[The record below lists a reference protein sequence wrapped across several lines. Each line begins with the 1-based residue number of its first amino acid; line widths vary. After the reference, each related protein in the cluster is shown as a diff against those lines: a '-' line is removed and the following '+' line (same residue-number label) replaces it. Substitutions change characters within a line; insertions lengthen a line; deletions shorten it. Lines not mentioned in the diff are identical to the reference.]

1 MSKLVVG
8 GLVALSVAA
17 CAVDDSEVVTSGT
30 AEEIERH
37 GGNFFPSNIP
47 IPNKAG
53 FATTLSTAPG
63 GKIDLN
69 NEFFQDIGTNGRRC
83 VSCHLPTAGW
93 GITPEQTQE
102 IFAATRGGE
111 KNDSLGLG
119 AIFRL
124 NDGANR
130 PDADVSTL
138 AKRKVAY
145 SMLLN
150 RGLIRV
156 GIGIPAGAEFELSAV
171 DDPYGYASAAEL
183 SLFRRPLPST
193 NLKFLATVMWDGRET
208 VPGQTIHFD
217 LSQQATDATQGH
229 AEGDPLDNEQRESI
243 VALEMSLHTAQISDF
258 GAGDLR
264 SSGAHGGPSA
274 IVSQEFHIGTND
286 NFGDCIDANN
296 TGCRI
301 VGAPLGSGTRGAA
314 FTPSAFT
321 IYDAWTNNSNS
332 KKKQVARGQKLFN
345 TRAINISG
353 VKGLNDEAAFGNPA
367 VVAGTCT
374 TCHNTP
380 NAGNHSVVAPLDIGL
395 TDESVRTPDMPL
407 YTLKCSAVG
416 VSNGVCTA
424 GQKVKTT
431 DPGRALIS
439 GKWKHIGRFKGP
451 ILRGLASRAPYFHN
465 GLAKDLGSA
474 VDFYNNRFNM
484 NLSSSERAD
493 LVAFLETL

>member
-8 GLVALSVAA
+8 GLIALSVAA
-17 CAVDDSEVVTSGT
+17 CAVDDSDVVTSGT
-30 AEEIERH
+30 AEEIGRH
-37 GGNFFPSNIP
+37 GGNVLPSNIP

-53 FATTLSTAPG
+53 FSTTLSTAAG

-69 NEFFQDIGTNGRRC
+69 NEFFQDVGTNGRRC
-83 VSCHLPTAGW
+83 VTCHLPTAGW

-102 IFAATRGGE
+102 IFNATKGGE
-111 KNDSLGLG
+111 KEDSLGLG

-171 DDPYGYASAAEL
+171 ADPYGYASAAEL
-183 SLFRRPLPST
+183 SLFRRPLPTT
-193 NLKFLATVMWDGRET
+193 NIKFLATVMWDGRET

-217 LSQQATDATQGH
+217 LSQQSSDATTGH
-229 AEGDPLDNEQRESI
+229 AQGDPLDNAQRESI
-243 VALEMSLHTAQISDF
+243 VALEMTLHTAQISDF

-264 SSGAHGGPSA
+264 ASGAQGGPAS
-274 IVSQEFHIGTND
+274 IVTQEFHIGIND
-286 NFGDCIDANN
+286 NFGDCTDANN

-301 VGAPLGSGTRGAA
+301 VGAPLGSGMRGAA
-314 FTPSAFT
+314 FTTSVFT

-332 KKKQVARGQKLFN
+332 KRAQVARGQKLFN
-345 TRAINISG
+345 TRAINITG
-353 VKGLNDEAAFGNPA
+353 VSGLNDEAAFGNPPL
-367 VVAGTCT
+367 VPGTCT
-374 TCHNTP
+374 TCHDTP
-380 NAGNHSVVAPLDIGL
+380 NGGNHSVVAPLNIGL
-395 TDESVRTPDMPL
+395 TDESVRTTDMPL
-407 YTLKCSAVG
+407 YTLSCSTVG
-416 VSNGVCTA
+416 VANGACTA

-451 ILRGLASRAPYFHN
+451 VLRGLASRAPYFHN
-465 GLAKDLGSA
+465 GLAKDLGAA

-484 NLSSSERAD
+484 ALKSSERSD
-493 LVAFLETL
+493 LIAFLETL

>member
-1 MSKLVVG
+1 MSKLIVG
-8 GLVALSVAA
+8 GLVALSVAG
-17 CAVDDSEVVTSGT
+17 CAVDVTDVVTSGT
-30 AEEIERH
+30 AEEIARH
-37 GGNFFPSNIP
+37 GGNFFPSNIA

-53 FATTLSTAPG
+53 FTTTISTAPD

-69 NEFFQDIGTNGRRC
+69 NEFFQDIGSNGRRC

-102 IFAATRGGE
+102 IFHATRGGE
-111 KNDSLGLG
+111 KDDSLGLG

-130 PDADVSTL
+130 PDADVSTFE
-138 AKRKVAY
+138 KRKVAY

-156 GIGIPAGAEFELSAV
+156 GIGIPAGAEFELAAV

-183 SLFRRPLPST
+183 SLFRRPLPTT
-193 NLKFLATVMWDGRET
+193 NMKFLATIMWDGRET

-217 LSQQATDATQGH
+217 LSQQSSDATTGH
-229 AEGDPLDNEQRESI
+229 AEGDPLDNDQRESI
-243 VALEMSLHTAQISDF
+243 VSLEMTLHTAQIKDY

-264 SSGAHGGPSA
+264 ESGGQGGPAA
-274 IVSQEFHIGTND
+274 IISQDFYIGIND
-286 NFGDCIDANN
+286 NFGDCTDANN
-296 TGCRI
+296 TGCRV

-314 FTPSAFT
+314 FTPNVFT
-321 IYDAWTNNSNS
+321 IYDAWSNSSNS
-332 KKKQVARGQKLFN
+332 KRAQVARGQNLFN
-345 TRAINISG
+345 TRTINITG
-353 VKGLNDEAAFGNPA
+353 VSGLNNEAAFGNPSL
-367 VVAGTCT
+367 VPGTCT

-380 NAGNHSVVAPLDIGL
+380 NSGNHSVVAPLDIGL

-416 VSNGVCTA
+416 IANGACTA
-424 GQKVKTT
+424 NQRVKTT

-439 GKWKHIGRFKGP
+439 GKWKHVGRFKGP

-465 GLAKDLGSA
+465 GLAKDLGAA
-474 VDFYNNRFNM
+474 VDFYNTRFNM
-484 NLSSSERAD
+484 NLTSAERTD
-493 LVAFLETL
+493 MVAFLETL

>member
-8 GLVALSVAA
+8 GLLAVVVAG
-17 CAVDDSEVVTSGT
+17 CVDEPEADSITVND
-30 AEEIERH
+30 IKKH
-37 GGNFFPSNIP
+37 GAFLPNNIP
-47 IPNKAG
+47 VPNSAG
-53 FATTLSTAPG
+53 LSTTVSTA
-63 GKIDLN
+63 GKIDLT

-102 IFAATRGGE
+102 IFNATRGGE
-111 KNDSLGLG
+111 LEDGLGLG

-138 AKRKVAY
+138 AKRKQNY

-150 RGLIRV
+150 HGLIRV
-156 GIGIPAGAEFELSAV
+156 GIGIPTGAEFDLAAA

-183 SLFRRPLPST
+183 SLFRRPLPT
-193 NLKFLATVMWDGRET
+193 ANLKFLATVMWDGRET

-217 LSQQATDATQGH
+217 LSQQASDATTGH
-229 AEGDPLDNEQRESI
+229 AEGDDLDNAQRESI
-243 VALEMSLHTAQISDF
+243 VALEMTLHTAQVADW
-258 GAGDLR
+258 GAGGLTA
-264 SSGAHGGPSA
+264 SGGKGGPTA
-274 IVSQEFHIGTND
+274 IISQPFYIGIND

-314 FTPSAFT
+314 FTPNVFT
-321 IYDAWTNNSNS
+321 IYDAWTNSSNS
-332 KKKQVARGQKLFN
+332 KRKQVARGQKLFN
-345 TRAINISG
+345 TRQINITG
-353 VKGLNDEAAFGNPA
+353 VSGLNDEAAFGNPA
-367 VVAGTCT
+367 VVPGTCT

-380 NAGNHSVVAPLDIGL
+380 NGGNHSVVAPLDIGL

-407 YTLKCSAVG
+407 YTLVCNATG
-416 VSNGVCTA
+416 VANGACTA
-424 GQKVKTT
+424 GEKRKTT

-451 ILRGLASRAPYFHN
+451 ILRGLASRATYFHN
-465 GLAKDLGSA
+465 GLAKDLGEA
-474 VDFYNNRFNM
+474 VDFYDERFGM
-484 NLSSSERAD
+484 NLTSSERAD